1 VTFHM
6 KHVSAKMLGS
16 SLLMAMVIASGC
28 ATPTLNEARFA
39 YYQGRYQEAASR
51 IAEDHYTKADRVLF
65 KMERGMIR
73 QAAGDLEG
81 SNRDFIEAYDE
92 IEQMTAISVVQD
104 TGSMIIND
112 NVQDYSGAPFERTLL
127 HSFTAKNHLLLNDY
141 ENAAV
146 EARRIINSLMPDVR
160 KDYPEDAY
168 SRYMAGLCLGLIG
181 DWSNAGLQYRLA
193 QQLVPSLKIDERT
206 GFISGFGNPPPVQ
219 QNSHELIVFV
229 LMGRSPT
236 GSELLN
242 QHRPIYPVGYA
253 EIFIDGNMAGRSYEL
268 ADTVEL
274 AFTTKQK
281 DALKETA
288 KTVTRVAM
296 KEAAAI
302 SIEQNNEALGAL
314 FRIIMIGL
322 LEQPDVR
329 RWETLPRSLQI
340 ARVPCPGNP
349 QNIEA
354 RIRGYSGGNMRTIRL
369 QPASAAGSRTYIAV
383 MRDSQP
389 VL

>member
-1 VTFHM
+1 M
-6 KHVSAKMLGS
+6 KYVSAKIRGFIPVL
-16 SLLMAMVIASGC
+16 AMVVASGC
-28 ATPTLNEARFA
+28 ATPTLQEARHA
-39 YYQGRYQEAASR
+39 YYQGRYQDAASR
-51 IAEDHYTKADRVLF
+51 IAEDQFAKPDRVLF
-65 KMERGMIR
+65 KMERGMMR

-146 EARRIINSLMPDVR
+146 EARRIINSLQPEVR

-168 SRYMAGLCLGLIG
+168 SRYVAGLCLGLMG
-181 DWSNAGLQYRLA
+181 DWSNASLQYRLA
-193 QQLVPSLKIDERT
+193 QELAPALSIDQRT
-206 GFISGFGNPPPVQ
+206 GFISGQGNPAPAQ
-219 QNSHELIVFV
+219 SASHELIVFV

-236 GSELLN
+236 GHELLN
-242 QHRPIYPVGYA
+242 QYRPIYPVGYA
-253 EIFIDGNMAGRSYEL
+253 DIFIDGNLAGRSYEL
-268 ADTVEL
+268 ADTVDL
-274 AFTTKQK
+274 AFTTQQK

-296 KEAAAI
+296 KEAIAI
-302 SIEQNNEALGAL
+302 SIDQNNEALGAL
-314 FRIIMIGL
+314 FRLIMIGL

-340 ARVPCPGNP
+340 ARMPCPENP
-349 QNIEA
+349 QNVEA
-354 RIRGYSGGNMRTIRL
+354 RIRGYSGGNLRTIRL
-369 QPASAAGSRTYIAV
+369 EPTSPGGSRTYIAV
-383 MRDSQP
+383 IRDSQP